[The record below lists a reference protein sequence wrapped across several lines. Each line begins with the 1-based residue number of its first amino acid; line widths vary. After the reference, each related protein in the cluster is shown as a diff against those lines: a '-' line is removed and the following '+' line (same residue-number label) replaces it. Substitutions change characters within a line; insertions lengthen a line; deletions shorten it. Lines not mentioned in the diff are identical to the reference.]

1 MNRSITYAD
10 ISTLTRDLLQRTYP
24 KGKALCIRADSDFF
38 RVGESY
44 DIVRIDHWEDTVH
57 IATGNYFDDVLV
69 CGRTMYEGIV
79 AAKVENEE
87 NIYVFDICERRQK
100 RESKRNTAE

>member
-1 MNRSITYAD
+1 MNRSISYAD
-10 ISTLTRDLLQRTYP
+10 ISMLTRDLLQRTYP
-24 KGKALCIRADSDFF
+24 KGKALCIRADSEFF

-87 NIYVFDICERRQK
+87 NVYVFDICERRQK
-100 RESKRNTAE
+100 RESKCDTKE

>member
-1 MNRSITYAD
+1 MSHVFTD
-10 ISTLTRDLLQRTYP
+10 ISTLTRDLLQRTYHR
-24 KGKALCIRADSDFF
+24 GKALCIRADSDLF

-44 DIVRIDHWEDTVH
+44 DIVRIDHLEDTVH

-69 CGRTMYEGIV
+69 CGRTMYGGIV

-87 NIYVFDICERRQK
+87 NVYVFDICERRQK
-100 RESKRNTAE
+100 RES